1 MPTVDVAIKINL
13 TINIQFN
20 SVYFIN
26 NNLKVE
32 CGVQKIE
39 TVVCVLKT

>member
-26 NNLKVE
+26 NNVKVE
-32 CGVQKIE
+32 CGV
-39 TVVCVLKT
+39 